1 MAPHSAQAAAQPA
14 TQVDAQVDVQVDAQ
28 SEPARPQVRLR
39 GRSYVAFVFA
49 PTVPIVDWLSEIDQ
63 TLARSPGFFVG
74 KPVVLDLAAVDISR
88 PAISHLLLSLEK
100 RNIRVLGIEGVAPTA
115 LAANMP
121 PLLSGGRSC
130 AIAQPVQEQSE
141 TKTETSSE
149 PAAPTSLLL
158 DSPVRSG
165 QSIIFPEGDVTIVGS
180 VSSGAEIVAGGSIH
194 IYGTLRGRAMAGIN
208 GNSAARIYCQKI
220 EAELLAIDGFYRT
233 AEEFD
238 ASLLNRPA
246 QAWLEG
252 ETLRITPL
260 N

>member
-1 MAPHSAQAAAQPA
+1 MATQSAIHSA
-14 TQVDAQVDVQVDAQ
+14 TQLDTQ
-28 SEPARPQVRLR
+28 SEPTRQQVRLR

-63 TLARSPGFFVG
+63 TLARSPGFFIG
-74 KPVVLDLAAVDISR
+74 KPVVLDLSAVDISR

-100 RNIRVLGIEGVAPTA
+100 RNIRVLGIEGVAPTS

-130 AIAQPVQEQSE
+130 AVAMPSQQQAEAKGE
-141 TKTETSSE
+141 TKSE

-165 QSIIFPEGDVTIVGS
+165 QSIIFPEGDVTVVGS

-238 ASLLNRPA
+238 AALRNRPA

>member
-1 MAPHSAQAAAQPA
+1 MATQPA
-14 TQVDAQVDVQVDAQ
+14 TQLDTQ
-28 SEPARPQVRLR
+28 SEPTRQQVRLR

-49 PTVPIVDWLSEIDQ
+49 PSVPIVDWLSEIDE

-74 KPVVLDLAAVDISR
+74 KPVVLDLSAVDISR

-100 RNIRVLGIEGVAPTA
+100 RNIRVLGIEGVAPTS

-130 AIAQPVQEQSE
+130 AVAQPAREAEAKGEAKQES
-141 TKTETSSE
+141 
-149 PAAPTSLLL
+149 AAPTSLLL

-165 QSIIFPEGDVTIVGS
+165 QSIIFPEGDVTVVGS

-238 ASLLNRPA
+238 AALRNRPA

>member
-1 MAPHSAQAAAQPA
+1 MWPLCLRRSFRSSTGFPKSTKPLPGRRASLSA
-14 TQVDAQVDVQVDAQ
+14 
-28 SEPARPQVRLR
+28 
-39 GRSYVAFVFA
+39 
-49 PTVPIVDWLSEIDQ
+49 
-63 TLARSPGFFVG
+63 SP
-74 KPVVLDLAAVDISR
+74 SCS
-88 PAISHLLLSLEK
+88 ISHLLLSLEK
-100 RNIRVLGIEGVAPTA
+100 RNIRVLGIEGVAPTS

-130 AIAQPVQEQSE
+130 AVAQPSQESGGARSE
-141 TKTETSSE
+141 AKQEA
-149 PAAPTSLLL
+149 AAPTSLLL

-165 QSIIFPEGDVTIVGS
+165 QSIVFPEGDVTVVGS

-238 ASLLNRPA
+238 AALRNRPA

>member
-1 MAPHSAQAAAQPA
+1 MA
-14 TQVDAQVDVQVDAQ
+14 TQSATQLDTQ
-28 SEPARPQVRLR
+28 SESTRQQVRLR

-63 TLARSPGFFVG
+63 TLSRSPGFFIG
-74 KPVVLDLAAVDISR
+74 KPVVLDLSAVDISR

-100 RNIRVLGIEGVAPTA
+100 RNIRVLGIEGVAPTS

-130 AIAQPVQEQSE
+130 AVALPSQQPAEVKGE
-141 TKTETSSE
+141 TKSE

-158 DSPVRSG
+158 DTPVRSG
-165 QSIIFPEGDVTIVGS
+165 QSIIFPEGDVTVVGS

-238 ASLLNRPA
+238 AALRNRPA

>member
-1 MAPHSAQAAAQPA
+1 MDTQAEPVRPA
-14 TQVDAQVDVQVDAQ
+14 
-28 SEPARPQVRLR
+28 VRLR

-49 PTVPIVDWLSEIDQ
+49 PVVPIVDWLSDIDE
-63 TLARSPGFFVG
+63 TLSRSPNFFVG
-74 KPVVLDLAAVDISR
+74 KPVVLDLSAVDLSR

-100 RNIRVLGIEGVAPTA
+100 RNIRVLAIEGVDATA
-115 LAANMP
+115 LASNMP
-121 PLLSGGRSC
+121 PLISGGRSC
-130 AIAQPVQEQSE
+130 PVQQ
-141 TKTETSSE
+141 
-149 PAAPTSLLL
+149 PAEEKGASKALPPTSLLL

-165 QSIIFPEGDVTIVGS
+165 QSIIFPEGDVTVVGS
-180 VSSGAEIVAGGSIH
+180 VASGAEIVAGGSIH
-194 IYGTLRGRAMAGIN
+194 VYGTLRGRAMAGIN

-238 ASLLNRPA
+238 STLRNRQV